1 MVSCNSIVTRAE
13 RSERWLRAQTKRR
26 RLLYTLFICT
36 LLLIGCTPASPS
48 PVPAQPSE
56 TPSLP
61 TATSLPET
69 ATALPADAAR
79 IRNAEYQLG
88 ATDSLGLVQLT
99 DGKYQQG
106 TAGEPDY
113 VSVNLTDFVASG
125 DLNGDGM
132 DEIAALIGEN
142 YGGSGTFVFLA
153 VYSVV
158 DGKLTFQTSTLV
170 DDRPALNALSIEN
183 GEVLVDAATRDA
195 DDPFCC
201 PTLRTN
207 RHYRLLIENQLQMTD
222 YTTFTPDGRPRTIT
236 IESPTNGTAVD
247 SSVRL
252 KGTVA
257 IAPFENNLAYRIF
270 STGDVELAAGSISVS
285 AAEMGGPGTFD
296 SIISLGN
303 ILSGAVV
310 RIEIQDL
317 SAADGSLLAMDSV
330 ELVVK

>member
-1 MVSCNSIVTRAE
+1 LVSRNPLTSRAE
-13 RSERWLRAQTKRR
+13 RSERLSRAQTKRR
-26 RLLYTLFICT
+26 CLLNSLFICT

-48 PVPAQPSE
+48 PVPVQPSE
-56 TPSLP
+56 TPPLP
-61 TATSLPET
+61 TATSVPET
-69 ATALPADAAR
+69 ATTLPDDAAR

-88 ATDSLGLVQLT
+88 ATDSLGVVQLT
-99 DGKYQQG
+99 DGKFQQG

-113 VSVNLTDFVASG
+113 VSVNLTDFVATG
-125 DLNGDGM
+125 DLNGDGVN
-132 DEIAALIGEN
+132 EVAALVGEN

-153 VYSVV
+153 VYSDVN
-158 DGKLTFQTSTLV
+158 GKLTFQTSTLV

-222 YTTFTPDGRPRTIT
+222 FTSFTPDNRPRTIT
-236 IESPTNGTAVD
+236 IEAPANGTTVD
-247 SSVRL
+247 SSVQM

-257 IAPFENNLAYRIF
+257 IAPFENTLAFRIF
-270 STGDVELAAGSISVS
+270 STGDVELAAGSIPVS